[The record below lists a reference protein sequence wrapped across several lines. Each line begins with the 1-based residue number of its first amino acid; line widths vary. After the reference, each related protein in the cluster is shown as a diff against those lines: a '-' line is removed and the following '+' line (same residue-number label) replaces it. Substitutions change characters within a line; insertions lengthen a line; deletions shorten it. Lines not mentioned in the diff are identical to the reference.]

1 MFQKICKQLKMSN
14 LILSKP
20 CSFYPSKSH
29 TRHRET
35 VDLLAW
41 LRGDFNGFLY
51 AQPIGKEWR
60 AASLEH
66 RAAMERYF
74 IGKPIIEC
82 LDRYRAD
89 VAKRGK
95 TPFNSL
101 IKSHL
106 PAITPSAVLSYRNG
120 QSLSEHTGLLAGDID
135 LKENPFTAVSL
146 KAFLSRIENVAY
158 AGLSASGQGVW
169 FVVPIAQPEKHTG
182 HFAALKAQL
191 EGFKVTLDTMP
202 KNVASLRYYSFDEA
216 AYYNPAAIPYTCIE
230 TAESRPQRDQ
240 HTPRYTH
247 ATGDNAAKVE
257 AVLGQIEP
265 KRADITEGYATWF
278 SIGCAL
284 AHEFGE
290 NGRGYF
296 HRVSQYYLTYNA
308 GETDKQF
315 SNCLRMRSN
324 RYTLGTFFE
333 VARRHGIEY
342 KYHLKTETAAD
353 RQHIFTNTL

>member
-1 MFQKICKQLKMSN
+1 MSN
-14 LILSKP
+14 LILSKL

-29 TRHRET
+29 THHRET
-35 VDLLAW
+35 VNLLAW

-51 AQPIGKEWR
+51 AQPIGKEWE
-60 AASLEH
+60 AASREH

-74 IGKPIIEC
+74 IGKPIIDC
-82 LDRYRAD
+82 LERYRVD
-89 VAKRGK
+89 ILKRGK
-95 TPFNSL
+95 TPFNAL
-101 IKSHL
+101 VKNHL

-120 QSLSEHTGLLAGDID
+120 QSLLEHTGLLAGDVD

-169 FVVPIAQPEKHTG
+169 FIVPIAQPGKHTE

-216 AYYNPAAIPYTCIE
+216 AYFNPAAIPYTCTE

-240 HTPRYTH
+240 YTPRSTYPKD
-247 ATGDNAAKVE
+247 DNAAKVE
-257 AVLGQIEP
+257 AILEQIEVMR
-265 KRADITEGYATWF
+265 KDITEGYLTWF

-290 NGRGYF
+290 IGRDYF
-296 HRVSQYYLTYNA
+296 HQASQYYRTYNV

-342 KYHLKTETAAD
+342 KYHLKSETTVE
-353 RQHIFTNTL
+353 RFHK

>member
-1 MFQKICKQLKMSN
+1 MSN
-14 LILSKP
+14 LILSKQ

-35 VDLLAW
+35 VDLFAW

-51 AQPIGKEWR
+51 AEPIGKEWKG
-60 AASLEH
+60 ASPEH
-66 RAAMERYF
+66 RAAMERHF

-82 LDRYRAD
+82 LDRYRVD

-95 TPFNSL
+95 TVFNSL
-101 IKSHL
+101 VKSHL

-135 LKENPFTAVSL
+135 LKENPFSAVSL

-169 FVVPIAQPEKHTG
+169 FVVPIAQPEKHRE
-182 HFAALKAQL
+182 HFAALKTQL
-191 EGFKVTLDTMP
+191 MAYKITLDP
-202 KNVASLRYYSFDEA
+202 APANVASLRFFSFDA
-216 AYYNPAAIPYTCIE
+216 LAYFNLVAIPYTCTQ

-240 HTPRYTH
+240 YRPRYTQ

-257 AVLGQIEP
+257 AILEQIEAR
-265 KRADITEGYATWF
+265 RADITEGYAKWF

-284 AHEFGE
+284 AHEFAE
-290 NGRGYF
+290 NGRDYF
-296 HRVSQYYLTYNA
+296 HRASQYHPSYNA

-315 SNCLRMRSN
+315 SNCLLMRSN

-333 VARRHGIEY
+333 VARRCGIEFKGKFQKGSSY
-342 KYHLKTETAAD
+342 
-353 RQHIFTNTL
+353 

>member
-1 MFQKICKQLKMSN
+1 MKIYKMLIMSN

-41 LRGDFNGFLY
+41 LKGAFNGFLY
-51 AQPIGKEWR
+51 VHPIGKEWK
-60 AASLEH
+60 AASPEH
-66 RAAMERYF
+66 RAAIERHF
-74 IGKPIIEC
+74 VGKPIIEC
-82 LDRYRAD
+82 LDRYRVD

-120 QSLSEHTGLLAGDID
+120 QSLSEHTGLLAGDVD
-135 LKENPFTAVSL
+135 LKENPFTAASL
-146 KAFLSRIENVAY
+146 KYFLSKIENVAY

-169 FVVPIAQPEKHTG
+169 FIVPIAQPEKHTE
-182 HFAALKAQL
+182 HFAALKMQL
-191 EGFKVTLDTMP
+191 AGYQVNLDPSP
-202 KNVASLRYYSFDEA
+202 KNIASLRYYSFDEA
-216 AYYNPAAIPYTCIE
+216 AYFNPAAIPYTCTE

-240 HTPRYTH
+240 YTPRGTYE
-247 ATGDNAAKVE
+247 TGDNAAKVE
-257 AVLGQIEP
+257 AILGQIDVMR
-265 KRADITEGYATWF
+265 KDITEGYPTWF

-290 NGRGYF
+290 NGRDYF
-296 HRVSQYYLTYNA
+296 HRTSQYYLTYNA

-315 SNCLRMRSN
+315 TYCLQMRSN
-324 RYTLGTFFE
+324 RFTLGTFFE

-342 KYHLKTETAAD
+342 KHYLIT
-353 RQHIFTNTL
+353 